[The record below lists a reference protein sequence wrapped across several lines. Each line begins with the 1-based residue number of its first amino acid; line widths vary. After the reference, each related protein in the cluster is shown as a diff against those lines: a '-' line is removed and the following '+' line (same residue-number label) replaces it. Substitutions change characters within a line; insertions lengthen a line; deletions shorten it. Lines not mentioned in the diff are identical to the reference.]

1 MSRITVDQ
9 PSPDQPSSDQP
20 ASPAAG
26 ADPEP
31 GTGSGPG
38 LGLGLALGT
47 ASASAPG
54 PASRAGLG
62 TGWGE
67 RLRRAAL
74 AVTALVLVCAAWEF
88 YKLVG
93 SPHGGRILGVPVLP
107 RNDDT
112 SMPHIWSVLA
122 QLGHKEVNTADS
134 QTVGV
139 AVLKGIWFTLRVALA
154 GLVAGV
160 VVGVLLSVVMARFK
174 VVERGLLPYIIA
186 SQTVPLIAL
195 APLVSGWGGKLKVGS
210 LEWQGWMT
218 VSLIAAYLAF
228 FPVAV
233 GMLRGL
239 QSPGANAVELM
250 RSYAASWWQTLLR
263 LRLPAAVPFLLPA
276 LRLAAASAVIGAIVA
291 EISTG
296 TDGGV
301 GRLIIA
307 YSQSATS
314 DATKLYD
321 AVLGAAVAG
330 LLVAGLISLV
340 ELALA
345 RGGSGARPASNAQN
359 AQNAQK
365 TQKVRA

>member
-1 MSRITVDQ
+1 VTVTTVE
-9 PSPDQPSSDQP
+9 QP
-20 ASPAAG
+20 ASGRPLPAVPDDAGGAPRPAAG
-26 ADPEP
+26 
-31 GTGSGPG
+31 G
-38 LGLGLALGT
+38 
-47 ASASAPG
+47 
-54 PASRAGLG
+54 
-62 TGWGE
+62 GWGG
-67 RLRRAAL
+67 RLRRAGL
-74 AVTALVLVCAAWEF
+74 AVAALVLVCAVWEL

-93 SPHGGRILGVPVLP
+93 SPHGGRLLGVPVLP

-112 SMPHIWSVLA
+112 SMPHVWSVLA

-139 AVLKGIWFTLRVALA
+139 AVLKGIWFTLRMALV
-154 GLVAGV
+154 GLVGGV
-160 VVGVLLSVVMARFK
+160 VIGVLLAVLMARLK
-174 VVERGLLPYIIA
+174 IVERGLLPYIIA

-195 APLVSGWGGKLKVGS
+195 APLVSGWGGKLKVGT
-210 LEWQGWMT
+210 LAWQDWMT
-218 VSLIAAYLAF
+218 VALIAAYLAF
-228 FPVAV
+228 FPIAV

-239 QSPGANAVELM
+239 QSPGAGAVELM

-263 LRLPAAVPFLLPA
+263 LRLPAAIPSLLPA

-296 TDGGV
+296 TSGGV

-321 AVLGAAVAG
+321 AVLGAAVTG

-340 ELALA
+340 ELALHA
-345 RGGSGARPASNAQN
+345 RRGAPTNQAQ
-359 AQNAQK
+359 Q
-365 TQKVRA
+365 TQKVRP

>member
-1 MSRITVDQ
+1 MTTVDQ
-9 PSPDQPSSDQP
+9 PASGRP
-20 ASPAAG
+20 APAGGDDTGPAP
-26 ADPEP
+26 AP
-31 GTGSGPG
+31 GSGP
-38 LGLGLALGT
+38 A
-47 ASASAPG
+47 A
-54 PASRAGLG
+54 AG
-62 TGWGE
+62 GWGE
-67 RLRRAAL
+67 RLRRVGL
-74 AVTALVLVCAAWEF
+74 AIVAVVLVCAVWEL

-93 SPHGGRILGVPVLP
+93 SPHGGRLLGVPVLP

-139 AVLKGIWFTLRVALA
+139 AVLKGIWFTLRVALV

-160 VVGVLLSVVMARFK
+160 VVGVLLAVLMARLK
-174 VVERGLLPYIIA
+174 LVERGLLPYIIA

-195 APLVSGWGGKLKVGS
+195 APLVAGWGGKLKVGT
-210 LEWQGWMT
+210 LEWADWMT

-228 FPVAV
+228 FPVAI

-263 LRLPAAVPFLLPA
+263 LRLPASVPFLLPA

-296 TDGGV
+296 TAGGV

-321 AVLGAAVAG
+321 AVLGAAVTG

-340 ELALA
+340 ELALGA
-345 RGGSGARPASNAQN
+345 RRARPARPGGGRGALTS
-359 AQNAQK
+359 K
-365 TQKVRA
+365 TQKVRT

>member
-1 MSRITVDQ
+1 MTTVDQ
-9 PSPDQPSSDQP
+9 PASERP
-20 ASPAAG
+20 APAGGGDAG
-26 ADPEP
+26 AAP
-31 GTGSGPG
+31 
-38 LGLGLALGT
+38 
-47 ASASAPG
+47 APG
-54 PASRAGLG
+54 PAAAGG
-62 TGWGE
+62 RGE
-67 RLRRAAL
+67 RLRRVGL
-74 AVTALVLVCAAWEF
+74 AVAAVVLVCAVWEL

-93 SPHGGRILGVPVLP
+93 SPHGGRLFGVPVLP

-139 AVLKGIWFTLRVALA
+139 AVLKGIWFTLRVALV
-154 GLVAGV
+154 GLVVGV
-160 VVGVLLSVVMARFK
+160 VVGVLLAVLMARLK
-174 VVERGLLPYIIA
+174 LVERGLLPYIIA

-195 APLVSGWGGKLKVGS
+195 APLVAGWAGKLKVGT
-210 LEWQGWMT
+210 LEWADWMT

-228 FPVAV
+228 FPVAI

-263 LRLPAAVPFLLPA
+263 LRLPASVPFLLPA

-296 TDGGV
+296 TSGGV

-321 AVLGAAVAG
+321 AVLGAAVTG
-330 LLVAGLISLV
+330 LLVAGLISLT
-340 ELALA
+340 ELALGTRRA
-345 RGGSGARPASNAQN
+345 HPARPGAGRGISTS
-359 AQNAQK
+359 K
-365 TQKVRA
+365 TQKVRT